1 MSLNAL
7 ALEKA
12 SNQFH
17 LGLVRKEPSFKALCD
32 SWLVNL
38 NEPWPD
44 QFGRSL
50 NRWASDSVFPK
61 IRTISLFSGAGG
73 LDIGFHDAG
82 FDIVETV
89 EINAAYAQ
97 TLETN
102 FKPNGYFG
110 SGKVRNIDIR
120 EYQPTKCGWQKG
132 TIDFIIGGP
141 PCQTFSAGGRRA
153 GGVSGTT
160 EERGAL
166 FEEYVRLLKELQPKA
181 FLFENVYGITGAESG
196 SAWQRIQKAFASAGY
211 TLFHRV
217 LDAAD
222 YGVPQHRERMI
233 IVGIS
238 GQANYSFPAPTHG
251 PDSAETLAFYSA
263 GEALAN
269 LATPPPAARQNVN
282 GKYCGLLEQIPAGLN
297 YSYFTEKM
305 GHPRPLFAWRS
316 KFSDFLYKA
325 DSTRPVKTI
334 KAFCGKYT
342 GPFHWDSR
350 RFTEAELKRLQ
361 TFPDNYEIKGT
372 AGVIRQQIGNSVP
385 PQLARILA
393 LSILDQI
400 FAVRPEI
407 PLPRLNANSRLSFRT
422 RKREMNTLYAER
434 AKKAIGGLSRVR
446 AQNGWKKSQRF
457 SFTVTDGFRFIT
469 NDENAACSAEIK
481 FEDDALRILTTPSF
495 SKSRPAFRIRI
506 EPSTKGDW
514 ILPVKKVELAGVCLD
529 KQCYVGAWKVFE
541 KWLSENHFKDDLV
554 QLNGYYAYEPKI
566 SCKLEFA
573 ANANVTSVWKSLQQ
587 VVEGNSVQK
596 TLTGTE
602 FAKALAIRESQ
613 LKNILLEIRSLGY
626 EIRSAATNPQ
636 IPEDSFLIPYAFPTF
651 THRSVQFHKELF

>member
-1 MSLNAL
+1 MSVHAP
-7 ALEKA
+7 ALEETPK
-12 SNQFH
+12 QVD
-17 LGLVRKEPSFKALCD
+17 LGLEQDVLSFQALCE
-32 SWLVNL
+32 SWEINL
-38 NEPWPD
+38 REPWPD
-44 QFGRSL
+44 RFGKSL
-50 NRWASDSVFPK
+50 NEWAKESVHPK

-82 FDIVETV
+82 FDIVEAV
-89 EINAAYAQ
+89 EINASYAE
-97 TLETN
+97 TLEAN
-102 FKPNGYFG
+102 SKPNGYFG

-120 EYQPTKCGWQKG
+120 EYHPTKCGWQRG
-132 TIDFIIGGP
+132 EIDFIIGGP

-153 GGVSGTT
+153 GGVQGTT
-160 EERGAL
+160 EERGTL
-166 FEEYVRLLKELQPKA
+166 FEEYVRLLKELQPRA
-181 FLFENVYGITGAESG
+181 FLFENVYGITGAEAG
-196 SAWQRIQKAFASAGY
+196 EAWARIQKAFASAGY
-211 TLFHRV
+211 KLFHRV

-233 IVGIS
+233 IVGVLA
-238 GQANYSFPAPTHG
+238 QANFAFPAPTHG
-251 PDSAETLAFYSA
+251 PDSPDGLPFYSA
-263 GEALAN
+263 GDAFRN
-269 LATPPPAARQNVN
+269 LAAPPATARQNVN
-282 GKYCGLLEQIPAGLN
+282 GKYCGLLEQIPPGLN

-325 DSTRPVKTI
+325 DPTRPVKTI

-372 AGVIRQQIGNSVP
+372 ASVVRQQIGNSVP

-400 FAVRPEI
+400 FEVRPEI
-407 PLPRLNANSRLSFRT
+407 ALPTLNANSRLGFRT

-434 AKKAIGGLSRVR
+434 AKEAIGGLTPSRV
-446 AQNGWKKSQRF
+446 QNGWKKNRRIA
-457 SFTVTDGFRFIT
+457 FTVTDGFKFVT
-469 NDENAACSAEIK
+469 DGKDAACSAEIK
-481 FEDDALRILTTPSF
+481 LEDNTLRVLTTPNF

-506 EPSTKGDW
+506 EPSQKNDW
-514 ILPVKKVELAGVCLD
+514 LLPVKKVELAGVCLD

-541 KWLSENHFKDDLV
+541 KWLSENNFKDDLV
-554 QLNGYYAYEPKI
+554 QLNGYYAYEPKL

-573 ANANVTSVWKSLQQ
+573 ANADLTPVWKSLRQ

-602 FAKALAIRESQ
+602 LAKALGIRESQ
-613 LKNILLEIRSLGY
+613 LKNILLEIRALGY